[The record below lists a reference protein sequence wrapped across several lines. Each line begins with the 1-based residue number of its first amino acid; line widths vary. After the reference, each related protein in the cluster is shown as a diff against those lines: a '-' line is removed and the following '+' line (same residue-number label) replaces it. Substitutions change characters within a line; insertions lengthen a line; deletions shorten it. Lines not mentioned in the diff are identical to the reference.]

1 MEHVSD
7 TALDANGA
15 VQQAGAGKMKEFA
28 LTSFAIA
35 HPTSVVVLTLILI
48 VLGFVSYFQ
57 VPRESMPEIVIPNII
72 ITTVYGGV
80 APGDIETLVTQ
91 PLEDELNTIA
101 DVKTISSTSREGVSS
116 INVEFEAGM
125 DMTEALQRVR
135 EKVDLAKVELPS
147 AARDPQIF
155 EINFSQFPIMQV
167 NIAGPYNQVR
177 LREVA
182 EELQERIEQIPS
194 VLEAQLSGGLEREV
208 FVDVDLAKLK
218 FYGLT
223 FEDVGDAV
231 RFENVTVPGGS
242 IDVGDLKY
250 LIRVPGEFE
259 ATTAIADIVIETR
272 NGRPIYVR
280 DVAVVDFGFKERDS
294 YARLDGFPVISLG
307 VVKRS
312 GANIIETSTA
322 VRAVIA
328 EAELPPGTV
337 IKLTSDQS
345 EDIRGMVSN
354 LENNIIS
361 GLLLVVAVLLFF
373 LGMRTA
379 PFVGLAIPLSM
390 LISFVVMQLVGFTLN
405 MVVLFSLI
413 LALGMLVDNAIV
425 VIENIYRYRERG
437 YDGVSAARFAT
448 GEVSTPIIASTAT
461 TLAAFVPLAFWPGI
475 VGEFMKYLPLTLII
489 TLSSSLFVALIILP
503 TLASRLLETEGAQ
516 RPAARPAVRVLLLLA
531 AAGAL
536 AAALLV
542 SWLTALLLAAT
553 GVLVVA
559 FNRLVG
565 KPGGRWLMGRGLP
578 WIVRR
583 YEVVLRW
590 ALRRRALMMGLAAL
604 ILVGTVTLFAAQR
617 SGPNP
622 AAGTEF
628 MPGDIPPSRVL
639 INVEAPLGTR
649 VEETDRLVRDVEAQ
663 LATLDALQDV
673 ESVVATVGGSGGHL
687 ASVTVSFV
695 DYEERASDVFE
706 TIQAI
711 RATAG
716 ADLAGAVVSVEEPE
730 MGPPT
735 GLPVNIEISGADP
748 DELKRLGDQVVRLLE
763 ESRLFG
769 KLDGLGSDMTAG
781 RPELVV
787 VVDRERAA
795 LHELST
801 SDVADTIRSAINGT
815 VASTYRDGQEE
826 YDITVRLAAAYRQD
840 LDSLGDL
847 VVVPKSG
854 AQIPLS
860 SVASWSISRGLG
872 DVTRKDMDR
881 VVTISSD
888 VRAEYNANA
897 VVNEVKEVL
906 APFTAALPS
915 GYTLRFTGQQQEQQE
930 SQAFLFVA
938 FLLAGFLIAFIL
950 ISQFDSVTKPI
961 IIISS
966 VVLSTVGVLLGLTV
980 FRMPFVVVMTGVG
993 VISLAGVVVN
1003 NAIVLIDYID
1013 LLRRRDGLPRGEAI
1027 VRGGMTRFRPVIL
1040 TAITTILGLVPLA
1053 IGLNFD
1059 FFGLYTELNPELYW
1073 GGEQAAWWSP
1083 MAIAVICGLSF
1094 ATFLTLLLV
1103 PVMYSLFDDLDAW
1116 ARRTFLARASGHEGA
1131 AATEVAEPVGAGERS
1146 PAPAVPSPPPVVVA
1160 PLRGPATAPV
1170 ATEPSA
1176 TPTVTQ
1182 RAGVPPTSPSTA
1194 TEPGAT
1200 LTAAR
1205 TVGAAPFSGRST
1217 GPAAE

>member
-1 MEHVSD
+1 MEQVTD
-7 TALDANGA
+7 GTRNGNRA
-15 VQQAGAGKMKEFA
+15 EPRVGGRLKEFA
-28 LTSFAIA
+28 LSSFAIR

-48 VLGFVSYFQ
+48 VGGFLSYFR

-72 ITTVYGGV
+72 VNTVFAGV
-80 APGDIETLVTQ
+80 APGDVETLVTR

-101 DVKTISSTSREGVSS
+101 DVETISSTSREGFSS
-116 INVEFEAGM
+116 INVEFQAGM

-135 EKVDLAKVELPS
+135 EKVDLAKVDLP
-147 AARDPQIF
+147 AATTEPQIV
-155 EINFSQFPIMQV
+155 EINTSQFPIMQV
-167 NIAGPYNQVR
+167 NVAGPYNLVR

-194 VLEAQLSGGLEREV
+194 VLEVPLSGGLEREV
-208 FVDVDLAKLK
+208 YVDVDLAKLK

-250 LIRVPGEFE
+250 LVRVPGEFA
-259 ATTAIADIVIETR
+259 ATAPIADIVIETR
-272 NGRPIYVR
+272 DGRPVYVR
-280 DVAVVDFGFKERDS
+280 DVARVDFGFKERDS
-294 YARLDGFPVISLG
+294 FARLDGIPVISLD

-312 GANIIETSTA
+312 GENIVATATA
-322 VRAVIA
+322 VREVIA
-328 EAELPPGTV
+328 AARSSLPPGTV

-345 EDIRGMVSN
+345 EQIRGMVSN

-373 LGMRTA
+373 LGLRTA

-390 LISFVVMQLVGFTLN
+390 LISFVILQLAGFTLN

-425 VIENIYRYRERG
+425 VVENIYRYRERG
-437 YDGVSAARFAT
+437 YDGVAAARFAT

-461 TLAAFVPLAFWPGI
+461 TLAAFVPLAFWPGL

-503 TLASRLLETEGAQ
+503 TLASRLLETEGA
-516 RPAARPAVRVLLLLA
+516 ARRAPPAVRVLFVVA

-536 AAALLV
+536 AAALLTDWRSAV
-542 SWLTALLLAAT
+542 LLAAT
-553 GVLVVA
+553 ALLVVA
-559 FNRLVG
+559 FYYLVG
-565 KPGGRWLMGRGLP
+565 KPGGRWLMHHGLA

-583 YEVVLRW
+583 YETVLRW
-590 ALRRRALMMGLAAL
+590 ALRRRAVMVGLAL
-604 ILVGTVTLFAAQR
+604 VTLVGAVALFAA
-617 SGPNP
+617 
-622 AAGTEF
+622 AGTGQEF
-628 MPGDIPPSRVL
+628 FPEDIPPSQVR

-649 VEETDRLVRDVEAQ
+649 VEQTDQLVRAVEAQ
-663 LATLDALQDV
+663 LASLEGLEDV
-673 ESVVATVGGSGGHL
+673 ESVVTTVGGGGGHL
-687 ASVTVSFV
+687 ATMTVQFV
-695 DYEERASDVFE
+695 DFEDRAGDVFE

-711 RATAG
+711 RTTAG
-716 ADLAGAVVSVEEPE
+716 TGVAGAAVTVNEPE
-730 MGPPT
+730 QGPPT
-735 GLPVNIEISGADP
+735 GLPVNIEIVGSDP
-748 DELKRLGDQVVRLLE
+748 VELKRLGDRVVRLLE
-763 ESRLFG
+763 ESPLFA
-769 KLDGLGSDMTAG
+769 KLDGLKSDMAAG

-787 VVDRERAA
+787 EVDRERAA

-801 SDVADTIRSAINGT
+801 TDVGDTIRSAINGR
-815 VASTYRDGQEE
+815 VASTFRDGQEE
-826 YDITVRLAAAYRQD
+826 YDIRVRLAAAFRED
-840 LDSLGDL
+840 LDALGDL
-847 VVVPKSG
+847 VVVAGNG

-860 SVASWSISRGLG
+860 SVASWRISRGLG
-872 DVTRKDMDR
+872 DVTRKDLDR

-897 VVNEVKEVL
+897 VVAEVNEAL
-906 APFTAALPS
+906 APFIAALPA
-915 GYTLRFTGQQQEQQE
+915 GYALRFTGQQQEQQE
-930 SQAFLFVA
+930 SQEFLFVA
-938 FLLAGFLIAFIL
+938 FLLAAFLIVFIL

-966 VVLSTVGVLLGLTV
+966 VALSTVGVLLGLTL

-1013 LLRRRDGLPRGEAI
+1013 LLRRRDGQARDEAI
-1027 VRGGMTRFRPVIL
+1027 VHGGMTRFRPVIL

-1059 FFGLYTELNPELYW
+1059 FLGLYTELDPELYW

-1083 MAIAVICGLSF
+1083 MAIAVICGLTF
-1094 ATFLTLLLV
+1094 ATLLTLLVV
-1103 PVMYSLFDDLDAW
+1103 PVLYSLFDDLDAW
-1116 ARRTFLARASGHEGA
+1116 VRRIFRLA
-1131 AATEVAEPVGAGERS
+1131 
-1146 PAPAVPSPPPVVVA
+1146 PAPAA
-1160 PLRGPATAPV
+1160 EREEATAAP
-1170 ATEPSA
+1170 EPR
-1176 TPTVTQ
+1176 P
-1182 RAGVPPTSPSTA
+1182 RVPY
-1194 TEPGAT
+1194 
-1200 LTAAR
+1200 
-1205 TVGAAPFSGRST
+1205 AAPA
-1217 GPAAE
+1217 PAALQATRPAQAQPPA

>member
-1 MEHVSD
+1 MDHVSD
-7 TALDANGA
+7 TALDGNGLDANGA
-15 VQQAGAGKMKEFA
+15 AQQPGAGKLKEFG

-35 HPTSVVVLTLILI
+35 HPTSVVVLTLILV

-72 ITTVYGGV
+72 INTVYSGV

-155 EINFSQFPIMQV
+155 EINTSQFPIMQV

-242 IDVGDLKY
+242 IEVGDLKY
-250 LIRVPGEFE
+250 LVRVPGELV

-272 NGRPIYVR
+272 AGRPIYVR
-280 DVAVVDFGFKERDS
+280 DVAAVDFGFKERDS

-307 VVKRS
+307 IVKRS

-531 AAGAL
+531 AAGAV

-542 SWLTALLLAAT
+542 SWLTALLLVAT

-565 KPGGRWLMGRGLP
+565 KPGGRWLMSRGLP
-578 WIVRR
+578 WIISR
-583 YEVVLRW
+583 YETVLRW
-590 ALRRRALMMGLAAL
+590 ALRRRALMMGLAG
-604 ILVGTVTLFAAQR
+604 LVLVASIAIFARA
-617 SGPNP
+617 N
-622 AAGTEF
+622 AGTEF
-628 MPGDIPPSRVL
+628 MPEDIPPSRVL

-663 LATLDALQDV
+663 LATLAEIQDV
-673 ESVVATVGGSGGHL
+673 ESVVATVGGGGGHL
-687 ASVTVSFV
+687 ASVTLSFV
-695 DYEERASDVFE
+695 DYQDRTRDVFA

-716 ADLAGAVVSVEEPE
+716 ANLAGAEVSIEEPQ

-735 GLPVNIEISGADP
+735 GPALNIEIIGPDP
-748 DELKRLGDQVVRLLE
+748 AELKRLGDQAVRVLE
-763 ESRLFG
+763 ESPLFA
-769 KLDGLGSDMTAG
+769 KLDRLKSDMAAG

-801 SDVADTIRSAINGT
+801 SDVGDTIRSAINGT
-815 VASTYRDGQEE
+815 VASTYREGEEE

-897 VVNEVKEVL
+897 VVAEVKQVL
-906 APFTAALPS
+906 APFTAALPT

-930 SQAFLFVA
+930 SQAFLAVA
-938 FLLAGFLIAFIL
+938 FLLAAFLIAFIL

-966 VVLSTVGVLLGLTV
+966 VLLSTVGVLLGLTV
-980 FRMPFVVVMTGVG
+980 FQMPFVVVMTGVG

-1116 ARRTFLARASGHEGA
+1116 ARRTFLARAGGPVSPA
-1131 AATEVAEPVGAGERS
+1131 AEPVSAVEPDRFSAGSRLAL
-1146 PAPAVPSPPPVVVA
+1146 PK
-1160 PLRGPATAPV
+1160 
-1170 ATEPSA
+1170 
-1176 TPTVTQ
+1176 
-1182 RAGVPPTSPSTA
+1182 
-1194 TEPGAT
+1194 
-1200 LTAAR
+1200 
-1205 TVGAAPFSGRST
+1205 
-1217 GPAAE
+1217 